1 MKQFIIVILLITS
14 FKMTA
19 QYGNNES
26 RPYYPN
32 PKKGEKIDPIDS
44 SINYLKKEL
53 ILDDFQAAAI
63 KTLIAENQN
72 EVEKIIELQI
82 LHDEK
87 VDRVKA
93 LREKLDS
100 QIKNL
105 LSENQK
111 KQFEIIQQKK
121 EGKTK
126 KSKKE

>member
-63 KTLIAENQN
+63 KTLIAENHLYN
-72 EVEKIIELQI
+72 GIFPCFRFGNSTSLC
-82 LHDEK
+82 
-87 VDRVKA
+87 
-93 LREKLDS
+93 S
-100 QIKNL
+100 
-105 LSENQK
+105 
-111 KQFEIIQQKK
+111 
-121 EGKTK
+121 TC
-126 KSKKE
+126 